1 MLNQFLDWLDKLKD
15 MDIVRFFSQ
24 FFTEEKLG
32 PFFQWFQGSMTGQ
45 TYGDRAKQLIVYA
58 ALIALATLVIDQVV
72 YWTDPA
78 QRERARRNY
87 EWFMGGMRSIGESA
101 RTVAGRI
108 RGALGRRAGHGA

>member
-1 MLNQFLDWLDKLKD
+1 MLNQFLEWLDKLKD

-32 PFFQWFQGSMTGQ
+32 PLFRWFQNSMTGQ
-45 TYGDRAKQLIVYA
+45 TYGDRAKQLLVYA
-58 ALIALATLVIDQVV
+58 AIFALITLAIDQVV

-78 QRERARRNY
+78 QIGRARRNY
-87 EWFMGGMRSIGESA
+87 EYVMGGLRSLGDSA

-108 RGALGRRAGHGA
+108 RGALSRRAGHGV